1 MSGTPSASQDFYER
15 VYDVV
20 EKIPYG
26 RVTTYGAI
34 ARYLGSGR
42 SSRMVGYALNKSLE
56 LPADHDKP
64 LLPCHRVV
72 NRLGQL
78 TGRAYFGPGVMEALL
93 RQEDIRFIEADTID
107 IDKHF
112 WDPSE
117 ALPRPYTS
125 D

>member
-1 MSGTPSASQDFYER
+1 MSGRPSASQDFYER
-15 VYDVV
+15 VFEVV
-20 EKIPYG
+20 EQIPYG

-34 ARYLGSGR
+34 AQYLGSGG

-56 LPADHDKP
+56 FSAEKGKP
-64 LLPCHRVV
+64 MLPCHRVV

-78 TGRAYFGPGVMEALL
+78 TGKSYFGPGVMEALL

-125 D
+125 N

>member
-1 MSGTPSASQDFYER
+1 MSGIPSASQDFYER
-15 VYDVV
+15 VFKVV
-20 EKIPYG
+20 VQIPYG

-42 SSRMVGYALNKSLE
+42 SSRMVGYALNKSLD
-56 LPADHDKP
+56 LPADDGKP
-64 LLPCHRVV
+64 MLPCHRVV

-78 TGRAYFGPGVMEALL
+78 TGRAYFGPGVMESLL
-93 RQEDIRFIEADTID
+93 RQENIRFIEADTID

-112 WDPSE
+112 WDPAE
-117 ALPRPYTS
+117 ELPRPYTS